1 MIHVLLNIPGG
12 KYVTKPDEYIT
23 AFTLAVTENESSAEL
38 YSKTS
43 LFYKK

>member
-12 KYVTKPDEYIT
+12 KYVTRPEEYMT

-38 YSKTS
+38 
-43 LFYKK
+43 